1 MLSVVILDSNEP
13 NVIKLT
19 YENLFKE
26 IKQIP
31 DAELLVSPDWF
42 DALPAINNKYVC
54 FVEADCLV
62 SSGYFS
68 SQIGLFQKNPYMRKL
83 AMLSS
88 AVGVNNWATR
98 VYGYRLGDNYTE
110 GVIPVTGKVS
120 GAIHPI
126 QMGYVPGSVIR
137 VSMLHNALDT
147 LKISDHTKMDNV
159 ELSARLSIAFWQQG
173 DGNRVHINPNTTYV
187 TTEESANEI
196 CGVDV
201 EPGERVLTMF
211 EKEYIR

>member
-68 SQIGLFQKNPYMRKL
+68 SQIGLFQKNP
-83 AMLSS
+83 
-88 AVGVNNWATR
+88 
-98 VYGYRLGDNYTE
+98 
-110 GVIPVTGKVS
+110 
-120 GAIHPI
+120 
-126 QMGYVPGSVIR
+126 
-137 VSMLHNALDT
+137 
-147 LKISDHTKMDNV
+147 
-159 ELSARLSIAFWQQG
+159 
-173 DGNRVHINPNTTYV
+173 
-187 TTEESANEI
+187 
-196 CGVDV
+196 
-201 EPGERVLTMF
+201 
-211 EKEYIR
+211 